1 MSPALRFVQCL
12 RTALAVAPRW
22 LAHALLAAA
31 TLLLAPGLAQAAEPG
46 VAVHSATLDLTD
58 DGWQL
63 STDFAVNF
71 SPKLEEAVNRGVP
84 LYFVVEFEVARPRWY
99 WFDEKPIQ
107 GSVTYKVSYTP
118 LLRQYRLSVGSVSQN
133 FTTFEEVTRVLSR
146 LHGLHVADRNAFT
159 NGVTYQAGVRM
170 RLDTAQLP
178 KPFQLDAFASRDWAL
193 SSDWYRWSITPGA
206 NPAAAAAGRPE

>member
-1 MSPALRFVQCL
+1 MSPALLFAQRL
-12 RTALAVAPRW
+12 RAAPAAASRW
-22 LAHALLAAA
+22 LAHALFALA
-31 TLLLAPGLAQAAEPG
+31 TVLSAPAFAQASDPG
-46 VAVHSATLDLTD
+46 VNVNSANLTLTD

-63 STDFAVNF
+63 SSEFAINF

-107 GSVTYKVSYTP
+107 VSVTYKVSYTP

-133 FTTFEEVTRVLSR
+133 FTTFEEVIRVLSR
-146 LHGLHVADRNAFT
+146 MRGLHVAGRNAFT
-159 NGVTYQAGVRM
+159 KGVMYQAGVRM

-193 SSDWYRWSITPGA
+193 ASDWYRWAITPGDH
-206 NPAAAAAGRPE
+206 PVAAAAGRTE